1 MITKINL
8 ALFFVFFSL
17 SMSAQVTG
25 VVYRDF
31 NGDGSR
37 QTSAPNN
44 EPGVAG
50 VVINAYNSSNSLV
63 QSVTSAGDGSYSITA
78 SLPLRL
84 EYVIPAGLNCVN
96 SLLDYNGFSGDG
108 NNVRLVT
115 TASTQNFAVNFVD
128 QYTTNTNPKVYVPM
142 YIMGNPLGSGTAS
155 TQAAFWSYDY
165 NSSTTPA
172 NSVSLAQSQLGTVWG
187 VAYSKQAKKVFTSA
201 FIKRHSGLG
210 PLGSGG
216 IYMLDGTTLS
226 KTNFYDLDANGI
238 RTRAASG
245 AVSYGD
251 GTSFTIAGGTT
262 ITYLGPTDA
271 VSGFPEGLGV
281 IGDNVTNRLLP
292 DNMNADA
299 YDPAAFDQV
308 GKAGLGDLD
317 ISDDGKFLFVM
328 NLYSRSVV
336 RLELDNAYNPTSVV
350 SATSYP
356 IPNYAVT
363 NGVLRPFAVQYYRG
377 KVYIGTVASG
387 ENAGT
392 LSDLFAHVFELNDP
406 VGSATFN
413 TTPILSIPLNYKKGY
428 PMLPMNSDVY
438 KYWKPWSNNSA
449 NVHNLGEQAWSTPI
463 LSNLEFTDRGD
474 MILDFMDR
482 GGHQYGYNTYLN
494 LNSTA
499 SGTAMYDVSG
509 DVLIAGRDCNT
520 GGWTLE
526 SNGSYNSDGT
536 TYTSAGAGNT
546 EGPGGGEFYY
556 LEIPPDDYHHET
568 SQGAAAVV
576 HGTETGIFTLM
587 DANAAFSGGTAQF
600 NNYTANATNRLTLYG
615 SADGFLSK
623 ANGLGDIEVAGDEPP
638 IEVGNLVWND
648 ANYDG
653 LQTAGELGISG
664 VTVELFCDFDN
675 NDIPDGA
682 AIGSTTTDGN
692 GYWYFNNANVIDGD
706 CGVAGNQTGL
716 QLNKKYLVRIGS
728 TDWTAGVGAGDLT
741 GMLMAASNSPTT
753 GLSDAS
759 DNDASLI
766 SSIPTIGFTTT
777 NKLGENNHSYDF
789 GFHFPPPCTV
799 TASVVSGSQFICSSE
814 DPVAFTETT
823 PASGNGTLS
832 YQWQSSTTNCSSGF
846 TDILGANGTTYDP
859 PANLTITTYYH
870 VVVTNDDGFT
880 TCTATSNCITVT
892 VNSLP
897 TADAGSTQN
906 LDCTTTS
913 ATIGTS
919 AIGGNTYSWS
929 PATGLSSTTIAQPTA
944 SPSSTTVYT
953 VTVTGSNG
961 CTATSTVTVNV
972 NTTTPTAD
980 AGSTQNLDCTTTSA
994 TIGTSAI
1001 GGNTYSWS
1009 PATGLSSTT
1018 IAQPTASPTSTTVYT
1033 VTVTGS
1039 NGCTATSTV
1048 TVNVNTTAP
1057 TADAGSTQNLDC
1069 TTTSATIGTS
1079 AIGGNTYS
1087 WSPATGLS
1095 STTIAQ
1101 PTASPSTTTVYTV
1114 TVTGSNGCTA
1124 TSTVTVN
1131 VNTTVPT
1138 ADAGS
1143 TQNLDCTTTSAT
1155 IGTSAIGGNT
1165 YSWSPATGLSSTTIA
1180 QPTASPSS
1188 TTVYTVTVTGSNGCT
1203 ATSTVTVNVNTTTP
1217 TADAGSTQNL
1227 DCITTSAT
1235 IGTSAIG
1242 GNTYSWSPATGLS
1255 STTIAQPTASPSSTT
1270 VYTVTVTGSN
1280 GCTATS
1286 TVTVDVNTTAPTV
1299 VISGSTVVC
1308 NGSTTTLTA
1317 SGASTYV
1324 WSNTDITPST
1334 TVGVGTYTVT
1344 GTASNGCTATST
1356 VDVINQQ
1363 GSIGNYVWEDLNK
1376 NGLNDELAM
1385 NGINGVAVELWK
1397 ETAPTSGIYAFY
1409 ASTTTADDGGSNP
1422 GYYNFPICENA
1433 NYQIHF
1439 PSIIGSLKLT
1449 NENTTPNTDNNSDAN
1464 PISGLSPVIA
1474 IDVTSVGVSK
1484 DNMTIDAGYY
1494 SKAQLGNYV
1503 WNDLDHDGEQ
1513 DANEVG
1519 VAGIAVTLYN
1529 QSNEVVSTTLTDAYG
1544 YYKFNPLDPGQ
1555 YYVGFSL
1562 PANYEFTLQ
1571 NTVGDLVDNDV
1582 NPITGL
1588 TGNYTLLSGDS
1599 NMSVDA
1605 GIYFVAP
1612 TTATVGNFVWYDT
1625 DKDGVQ
1631 DAGEQGISGVV
1642 VTLYNSLNQVV
1653 ASMLTDANGF
1663 YLFTDVTPGTYTV
1676 GFTLKPGLVFSPN
1689 NNTIDNPSN
1698 SDANLVTGI
1707 TSSFIVLAGDNI
1719 TYVDA
1724 GMYNVNLDFPLLGG
1738 LGDRVWYD
1746 TDQDGVQDEAE
1757 TGVQGVLVTLYQ
1769 SNGTTVIS
1777 TTTTNA
1783 FGYYVFNALPA
1794 GQYVVGFSDLPLNY
1808 TLTTNTA
1815 LDSVTNSDA
1824 NPGTGK
1830 TNVIN
1835 LGNGQ
1840 YNMTYDAGIY
1850 NTLPTNTNS
1859 IGDYVWNDVNK
1870 NGIQE
1875 PSEIGVS
1882 GVTVTLYNA
1891 SNVPISSTST
1901 DASGYY
1907 HFPDLPNGTFYV
1919 GFSNLP
1925 TGYVFSPQGNGTAST
1940 DSDPNP
1946 ANGLTA
1952 SVTLVGNTH
1961 ITDLDA
1967 GINIGNTKIGLGSLG
1982 DLVWYDLNNNG
1993 LQDANE
1999 LGVQEVTVTL
2009 YESDGTTVIST
2020 TTTNALGYYIFT
2032 SLEAGS
2038 YVVGFSNLP
2047 SGFVIS
2053 PKDADA
2059 EGLNGELNSD
2069 VNSLTQKTDLILLG
2083 TGEDKMSVDMGIV
2096 PPTGT
2101 ASLGNL
2107 VWFDLNN
2114 DGLQTSGEP
2123 GVQGVTVSLYNAI
2136 NEVVSTTTTNAL
2148 GEYYFVGLVPA
2159 TYSVGFSNLPEGY
2172 TMALYNSDLTGING
2186 AFNSDADP
2194 VSGLTTTV
2202 TLSVGE
2208 NNPNLDAGIVSTI
2221 VASVGDYVWFDADHD
2236 GLQDP
2241 SEQGV
2246 GGVLVTLYDNT
2257 NTPVASTITDANG
2270 GYIFTNVTPGSYT
2283 IGFSN
2288 IPVGMEFTQEV
2299 GGPSDNDNS
2308 NVNPSTGLTA
2318 SFTVVAG
2325 THNPTI
2331 DAGLT
2336 TPQLCGLGNYVWID
2350 TDKDGLQDPTE
2361 SGVAGVLVRLYAS
2374 DLTTILATT
2383 TTDGSG
2389 QYSFTSLPAGT
2400 YAVGFS
2406 NLPNGYTR
2414 TLIVGSINDVSNSD
2428 MHADG
2433 KTNAVT
2439 LVGGEYNPN
2448 LDAGI
2453 YFGFPLPALE
2463 LKATV
2468 AIIKEN
2474 NLCDVNW
2481 FTREEQNT
2489 SRFEIERSIDGV
2501 NFEKVGS
2508 HLASGNTTGLTNYDF
2523 SDNIDAVSNQ
2533 PILYYRIKLI
2543 DVDGKYSYSNTISV
2557 KPNENQEQ
2565 GVSVYPVPFINEIWI
2580 SYQSLEEADVVV
2592 ELTDLSG
2599 RVLTQKSM
2607 QISKGSN
2614 QIHLAELQSLAAANY
2629 VVRIKNLTS
2638 GDVYIRKVLK

>member
-1 MITKINL
+1 MNL
-8 ALFFVFFSL
+8 KFNLIVLISLLSISTSIIGQSISGKVFNDANNNGIQDGAEVGYPFVVVNAYAPGSVTPSATTQTIGVPSSNSGQYTLTGLNPSL
-17 SMSAQVTG
+17 SYRIEFITPMGYHDGAFNASATHSSIQFAMPGATNINYGIRYANECTITSNPRLVAGNSLNPINAPSSTGALKSWNYYDRVAELQSNFQSTAPYPPDDLTHASGTG
-25 VVYRDF
+25 VPTGVSFDSKNKLIYFSSWAAIASVFPAPTAGYHSIHIANYSGPSNTFVNHKLLIDLASIGLVTTPSNQISTFPTNSAGTAGLGQVAVDGEARFLYGVNANNGTIFKLNISNVNYASLPVSAPTSSDLTSIAIPTGVPNPVGGVFRPFALKIKGNTLYIGGINDASTSMNNANLEMVVLSMDLSTNLFTKVFSNNLSFTAGITQNGYGYAGIFGKTQWYWRDEPSLYADFQPFFNSIEFDDYGAMIIGITNRTVYT
-31 NGDGSR
+31 G
-37 QTSAPNN
+37 TSAFQGGYFVRAARNNSGGYTLENNGFSSPFTSSARGAGSGGAAGNGPGNSDTPNSDGPGGKFFYENMIHDFHANVFIGGLYVLPGSN
-44 EPGVAG
+44 ELVAG
-50 VVINAYNSSNSLV
+50 VIDPISFNEEGARYLNAS
-63 QSVTSAGDGSYSITA
+63 TG
-78 SLPLRL
+78 
-84 EYVIPAGLNCVN
+84 
-96 SLLDYNGFSGDG
+96 
-108 NNVRLVT
+108 VT
-115 TASTQNFAVNFVD
+115 THGRGTQTGKGGTLTGTEAVCDANPIEIGNRVWKDVNGNGIQDGDEPAIAGVTVVLCASGSNTPIASAV
-128 QYTTNTNPKVYVPM
+128 T
-142 YIMGNPLGSGTAS
+142 
-155 TQAAFWSYDY
+155 
-165 NSSTTPA
+165 
-172 NSVSLAQSQLGTVWG
+172 
-187 VAYSKQAKKVFTSA
+187 
-201 FIKRHSGLG
+201 
-210 PLGSGG
+210 
-216 IYMLDGTTLS
+216 
-226 KTNFYDLDANGI
+226 DANGN
-238 RTRAASG
+238 
-245 AVSYGD
+245 Y
-251 GTSFTIAGGTT
+251 SF
-262 ITYLGPTDA
+262 
-271 VSGFPEGLGV
+271 
-281 IGDNVTNRLLP
+281 
-292 DNMNADA
+292 
-299 YDPAAFDQV
+299 
-308 GKAGLGDLD
+308 
-317 ISDDGKFLFVM
+317 
-328 NLYSRSVV
+328 
-336 RLELDNAYNPTSVV
+336 
-350 SATSYP
+350 
-356 IPNYAVT
+356 
-363 NGVLRPFAVQYYRG
+363 
-377 KVYIGTVASG
+377 
-387 ENAGT
+387 
-392 LSDLFAHVFELNDP
+392 
-406 VGSATFN
+406 
-413 TTPILSIPLNYKKGY
+413 
-428 PMLPMNSDVY
+428 
-438 KYWKPWSNNSA
+438 
-449 NVHNLGEQAWSTPI
+449 
-463 LSNLEFTDRGD
+463 
-474 MILDFMDR
+474 
-482 GGHQYGYNTYLN
+482 
-494 LNSTA
+494 STA
-499 SGTAMYDVSG
+499 SGTNTSSAIYGLTLTLSGFYDLKVTALGSSPLLTGYNLTNLSPMNDEVPGTNSG
-509 DVLIAGRDCNT
+509 QSIRNNDATIISGLPTIPIKLG
-520 GGWTLE
+520 
-526 SNGSYNSDGT
+526 
-536 TYTSAGAGNT
+536 
-546 EGPGGGEFYY
+546 GPGE
-556 LEIPPDDYHHET
+556 
-568 SQGAAAVV
+568 
-576 HGTETGIFTLM
+576 
-587 DANAAFSGGTAQF
+587 
-600 NNYTANATNRLTLYG
+600 NNYT
-615 SADGFLSK
+615 
-623 ANGLGDIEVAGDEPP
+623 
-638 IEVGNLVWND
+638 
-648 ANYDG
+648 
-653 LQTAGELGISG
+653 
-664 VTVELFCDFDN
+664 
-675 NDIPDGA
+675 
-682 AIGSTTTDGN
+682 
-692 GYWYFNNANVIDGD
+692 
-706 CGVAGNQTGL
+706 
-716 QLNKKYLVRIGS
+716 
-728 TDWTAGVGAGDLT
+728 
-741 GMLMAASNSPTT
+741 
-753 GLSDAS
+753 
-759 DNDASLI
+759 
-766 SSIPTIGFTTT
+766 
-777 NKLGENNHSYDF
+777 YDF
-789 GFHFPPPCTV
+789 GFYKPPCLV
-799 TASVVSGSQFICSSE
+799 TASEVSGTQSICLGQ

-823 PASGNGTLS
+823 PATGSGTLS
-832 YQWQSSTTNCSSGF
+832 YQWQSSSVDCLSGF
-846 TDILGANGTTYDP
+846 NDISGAQSNTYDP
-859 PANLTITTYYH
+859 PVLSSTTYFR
-870 VVVTNDDGFT
+870 VVITNVDGLN
-880 TCTATSNCITVT
+880 TCTAISNCLTVT

-972 NTTTPTAD
+972 NTTT
-980 AGSTQNLDCTTTSA
+980 
-994 TIGTSAI
+994 
-1001 GGNTYSWS
+1001 
-1009 PATGLSSTT
+1009 
-1018 IAQPTASPTSTTVYT
+1018 
-1033 VTVTGS
+1033 
-1039 NGCTATSTV
+1039 
-1048 TVNVNTTAP
+1048 P

-1397 ETAPTSGIYAFY
+1397 ETAPASGIYAFY
-1409 ASTTTADDGGSNP
+1409 ASTTTANDGGSNP

-1439 PSIIGSLKLT
+1439 PSTIGSLKLT
-1449 NENTTPNTDNNSDAN
+1449 NENSTPNTDNNSDAN

-1474 IDVTSVGVSK
+1474 IDVTGVGVSK

-1605 GIYFVAP
+1605 GIYFVEP

-1835 LGNGQ
+1835 LENGQ

-2308 NVNPSTGLTA
+2308 NVNPSTRLTA

-2428 MHADG
+2428 MNADG

-2463 LKATV
+2463 LKATI

-2489 SRFEIERSIDGV
+2489 SRFEIERSVDGV

-2523 SDNIDAVSNQ
+2523 NDNIDAVSNQ

-2565 GVSVYPVPFINEIWI
+2565 GVSVYPVPFMNELWI

-2614 QIHLAELQSLAAANY
+2614 QIHLAELQSLASANY

-2638 GDVYIRKVLK
+2638 GDVYIQKVLK